1 MRECYKKIATEK
13 EAAQQTARRHAK
25 SMAAIAAK
33 ALQLKNMRAA
43 SHAAVLRRQ
52 AKPKALNPSPPRDR
66 TPVTLAP
73 IAKKPGPPTLSIDM
87 LLSVLALAQTRDGG
101 VF

>member
-1 MRECYKKIATEK
+1 MRECYKKIAKEK
-13 EAAQQTARRHAK
+13 EAEQQTARRHAK
-25 SMAAIAAK
+25 SIAAIAAK

-43 SHAAVLRRQ
+43 SHEAVLRRQ
-52 AKPKALNPSPPRDR
+52 AKPKALNPSPPP
-66 TPVTLAP
+66 PVTLAP